1 MSSRIRR
8 RVTWLALLIT
18 VGALAYVLGWS
29 HIFRVT
35 GIAIDGLQPQG
46 TQIIS
51 TQIKRESLIA
61 IDQPIARVDSRVVK
75 RALLKNQWVG
85 DVRINRH
92 WLSGEIHIFV
102 DQKEPIARINSASGF
117 LYLTSN
123 GEIAEFPAELSKPVP
138 ELAGAYNVKSNATL
152 AYQLLNELVGGLA
165 DAFPNQVN
173 PNQTDPNQT
182 NSKQGVVIRKM
193 TIGSATSFSTSVAIG
208 EQEILIRW
216 GSATEIALKI
226 KVLQGLLAL
235 PENTKLRVVD
245 LSAPLTPIVK

>member
-51 TQIKRESLIA
+51 AQIKRESLIA

-138 ELAGAYNVKSNATL
+138 ELDGAYNVKSNATL

-165 DAFPNQVN
+165 DAFPNQ
-173 PNQTDPNQT
+173 TDPNQ
-182 NSKQGVVIRKM
+182 
-193 TIGSATSFSTSVAIG
+193 IGRAHV
-208 EQEILIRW
+208 
-216 GSATEIALKI
+216 
-226 KVLQGLLAL
+226 
-235 PENTKLRVVD
+235 
-245 LSAPLTPIVK
+245 

>member
-46 TQIIS
+46 TQIVS
-51 TQIKRESLIA
+51 AQIKRESLIA

-138 ELAGAYNVKSNATL
+138 ELDGAYNVKSNATL
-152 AYQLLNELVGGLA
+152 AFQLLNELVGGLA
-165 DAFPNQVN
+165 DAFPNQTN
-173 PNQTDPNQT
+173 PSQT
-182 NSKQGVVIRKM
+182 NQENGVVIRKM
-193 TIGSATSFSTSVAIG
+193 TIGSATSFSTNVAIG
-208 EQEILIRW
+208 EQEVLIRW

>member
-46 TQIIS
+46 TQIIAA
-51 TQIKRESLIA
+51 QIKRESLIA

-123 GEIAEFPAELSKPVP
+123 GEIAEFPAELLKPVP
-138 ELAGAYNVKSNATL
+138 ELDGAYNVKSNATL

-165 DAFPNQVN
+165 DAFPNQTK
-173 PNQTDPNQT
+173 PNQTVPI
-182 NSKQGVVIRKM
+182 QGVVIRKM

-208 EQEILIRW
+208 EQEVLIRW

-235 PENTKLRVVD
+235 PENAKLRVVD

>member
-8 RVTWLALLIT
+8 RVIWLALLIT
-18 VGALAYVLGWS
+18 IGALAYVLGWS

-51 TQIKRESLIA
+51 AQIKRESLIA

-123 GEIAEFPAELSKPVP
+123 GEIAEFPADLSKPVP
-138 ELAGAYNVKSNATL
+138 ELDGAYDVKSNATL

-165 DAFPNQVN
+165 DAFPNQA
-173 PNQTDPNQT
+173 NQEN
-182 NSKQGVVIRKM
+182 GVAIRKM

-235 PENTKLRVVD
+235 PENKKLRVVD

>member
-51 TQIKRESLIA
+51 AQIKRESLIA

-138 ELAGAYNVKSNATL
+138 ELDGAYNVKSNATL

-165 DAFPNQVN
+165 DAFPNQ
-173 PNQTDPNQT
+173 TDPNQT
-182 NSKQGVVIRKM
+182 NSKQGVAIRKM

-216 GSATEIALKI
+216 GSATEIPLKI

>member
-46 TQIIS
+46 TQIVS
-51 TQIKRESLIA
+51 AQIKRESLIA

-138 ELAGAYNVKSNATL
+138 ELDGAYNVKSNATL

-165 DAFPNQVN
+165 DAFPNQTK
-173 PNQTDPNQT
+173 PNQTVPN
-182 NSKQGVVIRKM
+182 QGVVIRKL

-208 EQEILIRW
+208 EQEVLIRW
-216 GSATEIALKI
+216 GSASEIALKI

>member
-51 TQIKRESLIA
+51 AQIKRESLIA

-138 ELAGAYNVKSNATL
+138 ELDGAYNVKSNATL

-165 DAFPNQVN
+165 DAFPNQ
-173 PNQTDPNQT
+173 PDPNQT
-182 NSKQGVVIRKM
+182 NSKQGVAIRKM

>member
-46 TQIIS
+46 TQIVS
-51 TQIKRESLIA
+51 AQIKRESLIA

-138 ELAGAYNVKSNATL
+138 ELDGAYNVKSNATL

-165 DAFPNQVN
+165 DAFPNQTK
-173 PNQTDPNQT
+173 PNQTVPN
-182 NSKQGVVIRKM
+182 QGVVIRKM

-208 EQEILIRW
+208 EQEVLIRW
-216 GSATEIALKI
+216 GSASEIALKI

>member
-51 TQIKRESLIA
+51 AQIKRESLIA

-117 LYLTSN
+117 LYLTAN
-123 GEIAEFPAELSKPVP
+123 GEIAEFPAELTKPLP
-138 ELAGAYNVKSNATL
+138 ELDGAYNVKSNATL
-152 AYQLLNELVGGLA
+152 AYQLLNELVGRLG
-165 DAFPNQVN
+165 DAFPNQTN
-173 PNQTDPNQT
+173 PNQTDPN
-182 NSKQGVVIRKM
+182 QGVVIRKM

-208 EQEILIRW
+208 KQEVLIRW
-216 GSATEIALKI
+216 GSASEIALKI

>member
-51 TQIKRESLIA
+51 AQIKRESLIA

-138 ELAGAYNVKSNATL
+138 ELDGAYNVKSNATL

-165 DAFPNQVN
+165 DAFPNQTK
-173 PNQTDPNQT
+173 PNQTVPN
-182 NSKQGVVIRKM
+182 QGVVIRKM

-208 EQEILIRW
+208 EQEVLIRW
-216 GSATEIALKI
+216 GSASEIALKI

>member
-46 TQIIS
+46 TQIIAA
-51 TQIKRESLIA
+51 QIKRESLIA

-138 ELAGAYNVKSNATL
+138 ELDGAYNVKSNATL

-165 DAFPNQVN
+165 DAFPNQTK
-173 PNQTDPNQT
+173 PNQTVPI
-182 NSKQGVVIRKM
+182 QGVVIRKM

-208 EQEILIRW
+208 EQEVLIRW

-235 PENTKLRVVD
+235 PENAKLRVVD

>member
-46 TQIIS
+46 TQIIAA
-51 TQIKRESLIA
+51 QIKRESLIA

-138 ELAGAYNVKSNATL
+138 ELDGAYNVKSNATL

-165 DAFPNQVN
+165 DAFPNQTK
-173 PNQTDPNQT
+173 PNQTVPN
-182 NSKQGVVIRKM
+182 QGVVIRKM

-208 EQEILIRW
+208 EQEVLIRW
-216 GSATEIALKI
+216 GSASEIALKI

>member
-46 TQIIS
+46 TQIVS
-51 TQIKRESLIA
+51 AQIKRESLIA

-102 DQKEPIARINSASGF
+102 DQKEPIARINSVSGF

-138 ELAGAYNVKSNATL
+138 ELDGAYNVKSNATL

-165 DAFPNQVN
+165 DAFPNQ
-173 PNQTDPNQT
+173 TDPN
-182 NSKQGVVIRKM
+182 QGVVIRKM
-193 TIGSATSFSTSVAIG
+193 TIGSATSFSTNVAIG
-208 EQEILIRW
+208 EQEVLIRW

>member
-1 MSSRIRR
+1 
-8 RVTWLALLIT
+8 
-18 VGALAYVLGWS
+18 
-29 HIFRVT
+29 VT

-51 TQIKRESLIA
+51 AQIKRESLIA

-123 GEIAEFPAELSKPVP
+123 GEIAEFPAELTKPVP
-138 ELAGAYNVKSNATL
+138 ELDGAYNVKSNATL

-165 DAFPNQVN
+165 DAF

>member
-46 TQIIS
+46 TQIIAA
-51 TQIKRESLIA
+51 QIKRESLIA

-123 GEIAEFPAELSKPVP
+123 GEIAEFPTELSKPVP
-138 ELAGAYNVKSNATL
+138 ELDGAYNVKSNATL

-165 DAFPNQVN
+165 DAFPNQTK
-173 PNQTDPNQT
+173 PNQTVPN
-182 NSKQGVVIRKM
+182 QGVVIRKM

-208 EQEILIRW
+208 EQEVLIRW
-216 GSATEIALKI
+216 GSASEIALKI

>member
-8 RVTWLALLIT
+8 RVTWLALLIS
-18 VGALAYVLGWS
+18 VGTLAYVLGWS

-51 TQIKRESLIA
+51 AQIKRESLIA

-123 GEIAEFPAELSKPVP
+123 GEIAEFPAELTKPVP

-165 DAFPNQVN
+165 DAFPNQ
-173 PNQTDPNQT
+173 TDPNQT
-182 NSKQGVVIRKM
+182 NSKQGVVIRMM